1 MFVTDKDELE
11 HSRLVDNYLAGGKG
25 MSVYAG
31 YGHKKGL
38 KKFFRN
44 LGRIAKKEAKGVAGD
59 MAKDALVHGLS
70 RESVTNSLKQSAT
83 NISKNVAK
91 ESVRPYF

>member
-1 MFVTDKDELE
+1 
-11 HSRLVDNYLAGGKG
+11 

-83 NISKNVAK
+83 NRSKNVAK

>member
-11 HSRLVDNYLAGGKG
+11 HSRLVDNYLAG

-83 NISKNVAK
+83 NRSKNVAK
-91 ESVRPYF
+91 EGVRPYF